1 MFNVK
6 EKLLVN
12 IKGVEYKV
20 YFVDE
25 MFNVC
30 GLTDCGIKKIYISI
44 LEDKEEMFETLV
56 HELIHAYLEECGL
69 ISYAKDEVLI
79 SWLEQ
84 HFFELYNQFEDIY
97 VRSDLL

>member
-25 MFNVC
+25 VPAVS
-30 GLTDCGIKKIYISI
+30 GICDRKNKKIYVEI
-44 LEDKEEMFETLV
+44 LEDKDEMFNTLI
-56 HELIHAYLEECGL
+56 HELLHAYFIECGL
-69 ISYAKDEVLI
+69 VSYSRDEVLI

-97 VRSDLL
+97 VRSNLL